1 MFSLPTK
8 IIGAVAV
15 VACLALALMA
25 WGTKRYNEGRQS
37 VIDQQN
43 AALVAAMR
51 RSIEAQREARA
62 QIELAAERIRANE
75 ALTNAKIDEI
85 KKRSPAFKAW
95 ADTRVPGD
103 AVAILRGLRGRSDG
117 HRLRD

>member
-8 IIGAVAV
+8 LVTVAAV
-15 VACLALALMA
+15 VAVLALGVLAY
-25 WGTKRYNEGRQS
+25 GTKRYNEGRQA

-51 RSIEAQREARA
+51 RSMAAQREARA
-62 QIELAAERIRANE
+62 QIDAAQESVRKREAVINERIDELA
-75 ALTNAKIDEI
+75 
-85 KKRSPAFKAW
+85 KRSPAFKSW

-103 AVAILRGLRGRSDG
+103 AVAILRGLRRSDNN
-117 HRLRD
+117 RLRD